1 MTYDWHNDRF
11 YDDVREVSKPED
23 SGPLN
28 IKRTKVII
36 ELEVMADISKYG
48 NHQIVLCHPDLEGSL
63 TFEVDSLEQAE
74 DALDEFEMD
83 CIEDPVEP
91 EEIKVAPKPQT
102 PPPYKPQY
110 SYSNPQN
117 TYKPAAPQP
126 KVEIKTETVPPK
138 PKPTLHFEPDGP
150 IRQKEEP
157 MEKPKL
163 EPETKPNVEEVNLR
177 KKPEP
182 RYNEIE
188 DHPVVTILS
197 DVAELSSIFSG
208 IKAKWKGIKGKVG

>member
-1 MTYDWHNDRF
+1 MTYSWHNDRF
-11 YDDVREVSKPED
+11 YDDVREVSPKD
-23 SGPLN
+23 DTGPLN
-28 IKRTKVII
+28 LKRTKVII

-63 TFEVDSLEQAE
+63 TFEVDGLEQAE
-74 DALDEFEMD
+74 DTLDEFEMD

-91 EEIKVAPKPQT
+91 EVIEVKPTPKPQT

-110 SYSNPQN
+110 SYASPQN
-117 TYKPAAPQP
+117 TYQP
-126 KVEIKTETVPPK
+126 KAEIKTETVPPK
-138 PKPTLHFEPDGP
+138 PKQPLQFEPDGP
-150 IRQKEEP
+150 IRQKSEP

-197 DVAELSSIFSG
+197 DVGELASIFGG
-208 IKAKWKGIKGKVG
+208 IKAKWKGIKGKVSS